1 MRSPRVTRST
11 VSTGP
16 DGRGATMA
24 TVEATDA
31 TRIEPAVEWSEFAQQ
46 GFTIIRGAVPTER
59 ADAARRAI
67 NQQQAEFLYSKR
79 RADRDRLEHSEA
91 TRQAFDT
98 LLHAPRMHATLTSL
112 LGTGWIPP
120 ATHGQIA
127 INYPGH
133 GQDAPDE
140 WHVDGMGLNQAKNVD
155 LNPFSVLVCIAL
167 SPQRTGTE
175 GNLKWSRLARTSC

>member
-155 LNPFSVLVCIAL
+155 LNPFSATTPQSARPVRH
-167 SPQRTGTE
+167 SP
-175 GNLKWSRLARTSC
+175 